1 MSDAARRAL
10 SWACLIFGALVFLS
24 AVGLLHNA
32 AVDPA
37 TLWQRRCDGAVGSEW
52 RRCVRGVQSRSLV
65 GNHWREL
72 GAGIALLAAG
82 FGLWRPDPPGA
93 RRARRE
99 RGASGPPAGPRPV
112 NRRG

>member
-10 SWACLIFGALVFLS
+10 SWACLIFGALVLLS
-24 AVGLLHNA
+24 AVGMLHNA

-37 TLWQRRCDGAVGSEW
+37 TLWERRCDGVGSAW
-52 RRCVRGVQSRSLV
+52 RRCVRDLQSRSLV

-82 FGLWRPDPPGA
+82 FGLWRPDPPG
-93 RRARRE
+93 
-99 RGASGPPAGPRPV
+99 GPLAGPRPV
-112 NRRG
+112 SRRG